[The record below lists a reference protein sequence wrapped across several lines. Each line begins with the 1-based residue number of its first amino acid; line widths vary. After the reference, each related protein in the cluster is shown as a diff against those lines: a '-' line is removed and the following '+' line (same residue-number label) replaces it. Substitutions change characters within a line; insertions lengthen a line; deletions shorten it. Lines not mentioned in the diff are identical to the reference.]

1 MFTAFLVDDD
11 SLILNEMVEFIPWMD
26 NGFEVIGSDLNP
38 ETAVE
43 KIINMQPD
51 TVFCDLKMPQMDGN
65 RLITTS
71 RERGYKGQFVMISA
85 YDTFEDVR
93 TFFKQEGFD
102 YILKPVRNEDIQ
114 LVLERLA
121 KTLSRA
127 KEEQVQ
133 EVEILAVNPAF
144 NSMIQYLSEHYSQ
157 KINLEDL
164 SSRFN
169 LGKNYICNLFAK
181 HYNTT
186 LTCFITDLRMK
197 AAAELLQDKARLM
210 KEIAYL
216 CGYSSY
222 VHFFKVFREYYGMS
236 PKQMQEEKMK
246 YPE

>member
-26 NGFEVIGSDLNP
+26 NGFEVIGTDLNP

-43 KIINMQPD
+43 KILKMLPD

-65 RLITTS
+65 RMIATS
-71 RERGYKGQFVMISA
+71 RESGYNGQFVMISA

-93 TFFKQEGFD
+93 NFFKQEGFD
-102 YILKPVRNEDIQ
+102 YILKPVRNEEIQ

-121 KTLSRA
+121 KRLSEA
-127 KEEQVQ
+127 KEEQ
-133 EVEILAVNPAF
+133 EPEEEIPTVNPAF
-144 NSMIQYLSEHYSQ
+144 ICLIQYLNEHYRE
-157 KINLEDL
+157 KITLEDL
-164 SSRFN
+164 SARFN
-169 LGKNYICNLFAK
+169 LGKNYICNLFTK

-197 AAAELLQDKARLM
+197 AAAKLLRDKTHLM

-216 CGYSSY
+216 SGYSSY

-236 PKQMQEEKMK
+236 PKQLLESGK
-246 YPE
+246 